1 MKDANLTAIAER
13 ALQRLRSASP
23 ACAALLEGPQAAAKV
38 RRVAIA
44 SDFAIDTLLR
54 QPDLLSYLVADE
66 ARRFAAA
73 AAHGREPQRLAGA
86 AASLSQRPN
95 RRG

>member
-1 MKDANLTAIAER
+1 MTRPHAFVRATIAAMKDANLTAIAER
-13 ALQRLRSASP
+13 ALQRLRSASS

-54 QPDLLSYLVADE
+54 QPDLLS
-66 ARRFAAA
+66 
-73 AAHGREPQRLAGA
+73 
-86 AASLSQRPN
+86 
-95 RRG
+95 